1 LFEAKD
7 IDVKQATDNDDTAPV
22 KHGALASPTPPR
34 GAAADWTVPQHWE
47 ELTAE
52 DHWVWDTLFARQ
64 QTLLHGRAVEA
75 FQEGLDVLHLSRP
88 GVPNF
93 DELNEK
99 LGARTGWTVVAVPG
113 LVPDDVFFDHLS
125 KRRFPAG
132 NFIRQARQ
140 LDYLEEPDVFHDVF
154 GHVPLLAQPAVAD
167 FMQALGELGLQ
178 ALEKNALHRL
188 ARLYW
193 YTVEF
198 GLARENG
205 DLKIYGAGILSSFGE
220 SHYSLESAKP
230 HRLGFDLER
239 VLRTSYRTDTFQQS
253 YFVIDRFEDV
263 LKLVQRN
270 DFARLY
276 EKLETLPDIS
286 PAKTEKNER
295 LAA

>member
-1 LFEAKD
+1 MIEST
-7 IDVKQATDNDDTAPV
+7 ATNETAAR
-22 KHGALASPTPPR
+22 HGALASPVPPP
-34 GAAADWTVPQHWE
+34 GAAADWTVPQHWD

-64 QTLLHGRAVEA
+64 KTLLHNRAVHA
-75 FQEGLDVLHLSRP
+75 FEEGLEVLHLSRP

-113 LVPDDVFFDHLS
+113 LVPDEVFYKHLS
-125 KRRFPAG
+125 KRQFPAG
-132 NFIRQARQ
+132 NFIRTPKQ

-167 FMQALGELGLQ
+167 FMQELGFLGLKAMEIGQ
-178 ALEKNALHRL
+178 LHRI

-198 GLARENG
+198 GLAHEG
-205 DLKIYGAGILSSFGE
+205 AKPKIYGAGILSSFGE

-230 HRLGFDLER
+230 HRFAFDLRR
-239 VLRTSYRTDTFQQS
+239 VLRTRYRTDAFQQT
-253 YFVIDRFEDV
+253 YFVINRFEDV
-263 LKLVQRN
+263 LNLVRKN
-270 DFARLY
+270 DFESLCSELAG
-276 EKLETLPDIS
+276 LPDVD
-286 PAKTEKNER
+286 PWVVEGGEL